1 MESFTK
7 IINFI
12 MQIIDLIKSF
22 FNKSDDGVVEPDPEE
37 TPEL

>member
-12 MQIIDLIKSF
+12 MEIIDLIKSF
-22 FNKSDDGVVEPDPEE
+22 FNKSDDGVEPDPEE